1 MDMFRVSHIPVVND
15 GNYIGLVSDKFIY
28 DLNLTE
34 TPVDKEIDKFDSS
47 HIHSEQ
53 HIFEAGILMYK
64 LKLSVLPVLKPDH
77 TYLGAITLYDLARRF
92 AKLFSLTETGGVI
105 ILDVNIHDYSMT
117 QISRIMDMNDA
128 RILSFFLN
136 QIGGTNQAELILKLD
151 RVDLSSII
159 ESLNRFDYR
168 VKSVYLDHSMVQDLY
183 MDRYDLF
190 MKYMNI

>member
-1 MDMFRVSHIPVVND
+1 
-15 GNYIGLVSDKFIY
+15 
-28 DLNLTE
+28 
-34 TPVDKEIDKFDSS
+34 
-47 HIHSEQ
+47 
-53 HIFEAGILMYK
+53 MYK

-151 RVDLSSII
+151 RVDLSSVI